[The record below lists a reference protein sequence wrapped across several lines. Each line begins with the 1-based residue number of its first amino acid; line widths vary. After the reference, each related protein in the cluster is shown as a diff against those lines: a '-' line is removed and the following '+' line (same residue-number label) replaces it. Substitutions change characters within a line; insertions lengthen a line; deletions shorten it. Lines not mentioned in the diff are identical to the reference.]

1 MNYAT
6 RHRSSVPETTIHG
19 ILLVVLVS
27 ALLLLVVYPAQAQ
40 TEALLYSFLGA
51 PDGVAPYS
59 RLTADSSGNLYGTTT
74 SGGAGF
80 SGGTVF
86 ALSPEP
92 PSGCPSGSNPG
103 SGWCET
109 VLYSFCS
116 VASCADGSDPEFA
129 YVTFDSQGNLYS
141 TTEYG
146 GANGNGTVFELSP
159 EPPSGCPSGS
169 NTGNGWCEAVLY
181 SFAGNSDAQN
191 PVNGLV
197 WDQSGNLYGTSD
209 SGCSNLPPPNNEGC
223 VYQLSPNG
231 GGGWT
236 EQPICGL
243 DTTYAGLAVDASGNL
258 YGTTSGEVFKLSF
271 AGGVWTRTNLHAF
284 TGSSKDGL
292 FPEGTPAVDGVG
304 NIYGTTYEGGS
315 EGYGTVWKLTPVT
328 TGKKKGTY
336 TEKILHDFTSYETGV
351 APWAGVTLDASGNI
365 YGTTRGG
372 GEYGSWGTVF
382 ELAVSGATY
391 KDKLLW
397 SFNIRDGGFYPWV
410 NPILDSSGN
419 LYGTTS
425 GGGADGYGVVYEVT
439 PSGTAATTATTLTSS
454 PNPSTSGETVVFT
467 AVVTPAP
474 FDGETITFEHGK
486 TVLGTG
492 TLSGGSATFGT
503 SALPVGTTTVK
514 AVYGGDGDFDASTS
528 NTVKQVVK
536 E

>member
-1 MNYAT
+1 MAGAVFL
-6 RHRSSVPETTIHG
+6 SSAPRR
-19 ILLVVLVS
+19 
-27 ALLLLVVYPAQAQ
+27 QA
-40 TEALLYSFLGA
+40 GA
-51 PDGVAPYS
+51 PAEAARAAAGAKPRSIAFVRS
-59 RLTADSSGNLYGTTT
+59 RG
-74 SGGAGF
+74 
-80 SGGTVF
+80 
-86 ALSPEP
+86 
-92 PSGCPSGSNPG
+92 
-103 SGWCET
+103 
-109 VLYSFCS
+109 
-116 VASCADGSDPEFA
+116 ADGYDPEFA

-146 GANGNGTVFELSP
+146 GANGHGTSNGYGTVFELSP
-159 EPPSGCPSGS
+159 EPLGGCPQGS
-169 NTGNGWCEAVLY
+169 NPGNGWCETVLLN
-181 SFAGNSDAQN
+181 FAGNSDAQN

-197 WDQSGNLYGTSD
+197 WDQSGNLYGTSYG
-209 SGCSNLPPPNNEGC
+209 GCSNWPPPNNEGC

-231 GGGWT
+231 SGGWT

-243 DTTYAGLAVDASGNL
+243 DANYSGLVIDASGDL
-258 YGTTSGEVFKLSF
+258 YLTSYDGAFKLSL
-271 AGGVWTRTNLHAF
+271 AGGVWTLTNIHAF
-284 TGSSKDGL
+284 TGSPDGSS
-292 FPEGTPAVDGVG
+292 PEGTPAVDSAG
-304 NIYGTTYEGGS
+304 NVYGTTYQGGS
-315 EGYGTVWKLTPVT
+315 MNYGTVWKLTPVT

-336 TEKILHDFTSYETGV
+336 TEKILHSFTSYKTGV
-351 APWAGVTLDASGNI
+351 GPWAGVTLDASGNI
-365 YGTTRGG
+365 YGTTLGG

-382 ELAVSGATY
+382 ELALSGTTY

-410 NPILDSSGN
+410 NPILDSAGN

-439 PSGTAATTATTLTSS
+439 PSGTPATTTTTLTSS
-454 PNPSTSGETVVFT
+454 PNPSTSGETVIFT

-503 SALPVGTTTVK
+503 SALPVGTTTVN

-528 NTVKQVVK
+528 NKVKQVVK